1 MDYVVSP
8 LTSNKSLFII
18 QKFENVYTC
27 SESLHDIPP
36 LKWII
41 KKFPH

>member
-27 SESLHDIPP
+27 SES
-36 LKWII
+36 
-41 KKFPH
+41 